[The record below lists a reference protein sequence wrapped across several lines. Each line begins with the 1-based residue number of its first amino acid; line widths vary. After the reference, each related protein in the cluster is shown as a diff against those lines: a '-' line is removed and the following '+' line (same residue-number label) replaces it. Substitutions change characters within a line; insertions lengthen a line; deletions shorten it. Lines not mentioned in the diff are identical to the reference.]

1 MMLAIL
7 FLSGSALLGIALVR
21 CAVRKLLC
29 GVEQILWGTVLGW
42 IATAFVVYLSARWQ
56 GQLSPRTV
64 LWVTLAIWIA
74 FPVLVVIELIRNGR
88 SLDLKL
94 DRERRYLGLIVLVVL
109 LAPVYWRLLSV
120 QVYQPG
126 EGGIYSG
133 SAGND
138 LNFHAALI
146 SSFRFGHNF
155 PPKYTLLPPETLFY
169 PFMPDF
175 HAAIL
180 MAGGLSLRSAI
191 ILTALLLGA
200 VIAGLF
206 YSFALRIARSQK
218 VATIATLLF
227 LLNGGFGFVQ
237 FFRDWWQS
245 DKSPLEF
252 WNTLP
257 FNYAKL
263 SERGIHWTNIVADM
277 LVPQRTSLFGLSLG
291 LMILTIFAFAW
302 QRWHETESAP
312 EIDGNQPR
320 TVWLMIVAGV
330 LAGILPLFHTHT
342 YIAVG
347 LVSLVL
353 FVMRPR
359 LAWLAFWA
367 PAILLAVPQLFTL
380 GLHARGSGIVRFFF
394 GWLGHDDP
402 SFPVYLLRNFGLPL
416 VLAIPAWWAAPR
428 AWRKFYFA
436 FLFLFVFSFVIVF
449 SPNLYDNG
457 KLIYYWHAFNSV
469 LVATWLIKLATVHR
483 QRFLTALLAFLSIAT
498 ALIVFHSE
506 TITSSRMFTNEELAA
521 AAFVRDQTAPHAIFL
536 TAPAL
541 KSPVLSLGGR
551 PVVRSAT
558 AWLWSHGY
566 EFRKYESDV
575 RRIYAGTADALDLL
589 RFHQVDYVYLGDAER
604 SDVRANAAFFDA
616 NFPALYHDQTIT
628 IYDARK
634 LRDKAQGGSPYPTSS
649 RDIASRLDLDPYSMI
664 GGFPDTSFFVYRLC
678 EASYGRMPRREEF
691 MTAMRVLGDELVQG
705 SSLWEANLQ
714 RNRVVLLKDWTT
726 YKEFRQRYDGKSNA
740 ELVDALLKNA
750 GLKWSAGKRDELV
763 NRLSTQTNPEQ
774 TALVSVVADRDF
786 YAREYN
792 NAYVLVHFFGYLRR
806 NPDDAPDFDLKGFY
820 FWRDRLNSWGD
831 YRTISMA
838 FLESDEYRNMKLPP

>member
-1 MMLAIL
+1 MLAIL
-7 FLSGSALLGIALVR
+7 FLSGSALLGVALVR
-21 CAVRKLLC
+21 RVARHLLD
-29 GVEQILWGTVLGW
+29 GVEQILWGTTLGW

-56 GQLSPRTV
+56 QQLSPRTV
-64 LWVTLAIWIA
+64 LWVTLAIWIGVA
-74 FPVLVVIELIRNGR
+74 ILIVIELRGNGWSLGLR
-88 SLDLKL
+88 SDQ
-94 DRERRYLGLIVLVVL
+94 ERRYLGLIVLLLL

-126 EGGIYSG
+126 DGGIYSG

-146 SSFRFGHNF
+146 SSFHFGQNF
-155 PPKYTLLPPETLFY
+155 PPKYTLLPPETLLY

-180 MAGGLSLRSAI
+180 IAGGLSLRSAI

-218 VATIATLLF
+218 VATLATLLF
-227 LLNGGFGFVQ
+227 LLNGGLGFIQ

-245 DKSPLEF
+245 EKGPLEF

-277 LVPQRTSLFGLSLG
+277 MVPQRTSLFGLSLG
-291 LMILTIFAFAW
+291 LMIFTIFAFVW
-302 QRWHETESAP
+302 QRWHQTESAP
-312 EIDGNQPR
+312 EIERHKPR

-330 LAGILPLFHTHT
+330 LTGILPYFHTHT
-342 YIAVG
+342 YIAIG
-347 LVSLVL
+347 LASVVL

-359 LAWLAFWA
+359 RDWLAFWA
-367 PAILLAVPQLFTL
+367 PAVLLAMPQLFTL
-380 GLHARGSGIVRFFF
+380 ALHARGSTGIVRFFF

-402 SFPVYLLRNFGLPL
+402 FFPLYLLRNFGLPL
-416 VLAIPAWWAAPR
+416 LLAIPAWWAAPR
-428 AWRKFYFA
+428 EWRRFYFA

-483 QRFLTALLAFLSIAT
+483 QRALTVLLSFLSIAT
-498 ALIVFHSE
+498 ALLVFHSE
-506 TITSSRMFTNEELAA
+506 SITSSRMFTDEELTA
-521 AAFVRDQTAPHAIFL
+521 AAFVRDQTAPHALFL

-541 KSPVLSLGGR
+541 RSPVLSLGGR

-566 EFRKYESDV
+566 EFRERESDV
-575 RRIYAGTADALDLL
+575 RRIYAGSADALELL
-589 RFHQVDYVYLGDAER
+589 RYYAVDYVYLGDAER
-604 SDVRANAAFFDA
+604 SDVKANSAFFDA
-616 NFPALYHDQTIT
+616 NFPVFYHDKTIT
-628 IYDARK
+628 IYDARNAGNQTK
-634 LRDKAQGGSPYPTSS
+634 TMNPAPREL
-649 RDIASRLDLDPYSMI
+649 ASRLERDPFSLI
-664 GGFPDTSFFVYRLC
+664 VEFPDTSFFVYRLC
-678 EASYGRMPRREEF
+678 QASYGRLPRRAEF
-691 MTAMRVLGDELVQG
+691 MTAMTLLGRGVFIGAPGWHEQLEKNRQ
-705 SSLWEANLQ
+705 SLLI
-714 RNRVVLLKDWTT
+714 DWMNSG
-726 YKEFRQRYDGKSNA
+726 EFKQLHEGKSNA
-740 ELVDALLKNA
+740 EFVAALLENSGAGLNSRQRDALVENLDAKNH
-750 GLKWSAGKRDELV
+750 SRE
-763 NRLSTQTNPEQ
+763 
-774 TALVSVVADRDF
+774 TALLRIVEDKNF
-786 YAREYN
+786 YKREYR
-792 NAYVLVHFFGYLRR
+792 NAYVLMHFFGYLRR
-806 NPDDAPDFDLKGFY
+806 NPDDAPDFDLKGFN

-838 FLESDEYRNMKLPP
+838 FMESDEYRNRAPE

>member
-1 MMLAIL
+1 MLAIL
-7 FLSGSALLGIALVR
+7 FLSGSALLGVALVR
-21 CAVRKLLC
+21 YAARNLLDV
-29 GVEQILWGTVLGW
+29 VEQILWGTVLGW

-56 GQLSPRTV
+56 QQLSPRTV
-64 LWVTLAIWIA
+64 LWVTLAIWIVVA
-74 FPVLVVIELIRNGR
+74 ILIVIELLRNGW
-88 SLDLKL
+88 SLKFRL
-94 DRERRYLGLIVLVVL
+94 DRERRYLGLIVLVLL
-109 LAPVYWRLLSV
+109 LAQVYWRLLSV

-126 EGGIYSG
+126 DSGIYSA

-146 SSFRFGHNF
+146 SSFRYGQNF
-155 PPKYTLLPPETLFY
+155 PPKYTLLPPESLFY

-218 VATIATLLF
+218 VATLATLLF

-245 DKSPLEF
+245 DKGPLEF

-302 QRWHETESAP
+302 QRFDPPEIEP
-312 EIDGNQPR
+312 EIDRNKPR

-347 LVSLVL
+347 LVSVVL

-359 LAWLAFWA
+359 REWLAFWA
-367 PAILLAVPQLFTL
+367 PAVLLAAPQLLTL
-380 GLHARGSGIVRFFF
+380 ALHARGSSIVRFFF

-402 SFPVYLLRNFGLPL
+402 FFPLYLLRNFGLPL

-428 AWRKFYFA
+428 EWRKFYFA

-483 QRFLTALLAFLSIAT
+483 QRVLTVLLAFLSIAT

-506 TITSSRMFTNEELAA
+506 SITSSRVFTDEELTA
-521 AAFVRDQTAPHAIFL
+521 AAFVREQTAPQAIFL

-541 KSPVLSLGGR
+541 KSPVLSLTGR

-566 EFRKYESDV
+566 EFRERESDV
-575 RRIYAGTADALDLL
+575 RRIYAGSADALELL
-589 RFHQVDYVYLGDAER
+589 RYYAVDYVYLGDAER
-604 SDVRANAAFFDA
+604 SDVKANSAFFDA
-616 NFPALYHDQTIT
+616 NLPVIYHSQTIT
-628 IYDARK
+628 IYDARNPGNQA
-634 LRDKAQGGSPYPTSS
+634 RTMNPAA
-649 RDIASRLDLDPYSMI
+649 REFASRLERDPFSLI
-664 GGFPDTSFFVYRLC
+664 VEFPDTSFFVYRIC
-678 EASYGRMPRREEF
+678 KASYGRMPRRAEFMSAMTLLGRGVFIGAPGWNEQLEKNRLSLLVDWMNSEEF
-691 MTAMRVLGDELVQG
+691 KQLHE
-705 SSLWEANLQ
+705 
-714 RNRVVLLKDWTT
+714 
-726 YKEFRQRYDGKSNA
+726 GKSNA
-740 ELVDALLKNA
+740 EFVAALLENSGA
-750 GLKWSAGKRDELV
+750 GLNSRQRDVLV
-763 NRLSTQTNPEQ
+763 ENLDAKSHSRQ
-774 TALVSVVADRDF
+774 TALLRIVEDKTF
-786 YAREYN
+786 YKREYP

-806 NPDDAPDFDLKGFY
+806 NPDDAPDFDLKGFN

-838 FLESDEYRNMKLPP
+838 FMESDEYRNMKLAP